1 VTSRWQW
8 RGRWRWQWRG
18 RWQRRR
24 TPTVAAI
31 LAAVVLVAVM
41 VLVPAAPGWAQAVPD
56 AGFGD
61 QHTVTDGYGNAVW
74 DYELGG
80 LQPRGPH
87 EMGQAFRNLPLAV
100 SAVGFE
106 IIKFLVVAI
115 AWMLGFALR
124 FGIAD
129 LLLTPVT
136 EIVALYQSYVDHLG
150 LIPVALM
157 LCVFWFGL
165 AALRGRV
172 GKGVGEITMSFVLVV
187 VLGAVLASP
196 GSTLLGDTGLL
207 GRSKDLGSTLAMLAV
222 QEPAVAWRT
231 ADCGRVPAA
240 GEQLPDGC
248 LLADLGARVPDVDDP
263 EVLAVLVEVW
273 LVDMFVRQP
282 HQHIV
287 YGQRIDCPVAVNIRR
302 WGHVGAGDDEPCV
315 PHSCLHRYN
324 AIVAA
329 DWTVARALIDAG
341 EADSRADPFSY
352 MYDMMHP
359 DDGGYEFDDG
369 CRDEEALAL
378 ADFSRGG
385 SWQRVAVTLFTLLT
399 LVVLL
404 LFVAAGIVFPIAI
417 GQIMIAVL
425 IVALVF
431 VLPVALLGGAARQV
445 LWRWV
450 GLLAGALFMV
460 IVALF
465 GLSMMLITLDLLLQ
479 TSWHLSISMMLVCFA
494 SVVFLA
500 IQRRLLRG
508 GVAGGASLGSALGRA
523 GRSGAVAGAPAGV
536 AGDAGWARASDRAL
550 GGATRLVTAA
560 GARENWQR
568 RRALTREAEQ
578 QNKVRHRHPE
588 FVRDESFRIHEAQAL
603 YARGGRAVTRWR
615 LRRAGSKVAGHIGL

>member
-1 VTSRWQW
+1 VILRRW
-8 RGRWRWQWRG
+8 RG
-18 RWQRRR
+18 RRR
-24 TPTVAAI
+24 TPVV
-31 LAAVVLVAVM
+31 LALALALLVVVLVLA
-41 VLVPAAPGWAQAVPD
+41 PAAPGWAQGVSD
-56 AGFGD
+56 GGFGNE
-61 QHTVTDGYGNAVW
+61 HTVTDGYGNAVW

-80 LQPRGPH
+80 LHPRGPH
-87 EMGQAFRNLPLAV
+87 EMGQAFRNIPLAV
-100 SAVGFE
+100 SALGFE
-106 IIKFLVVAI
+106 VIKFLVVAI
-115 AWMLGFALR
+115 AWMLGFSLR
-124 FGIAD
+124 FGIAE
-129 LLLTPVT
+129 LLLTPVN
-136 EIVALYQSYVDHLG
+136 EVVALHQSYVDHLG
-150 LIPVALM
+150 LVPVALM

-172 GKGVGEITMSFVLVV
+172 GKGVGEIALSFVLVV

-207 GRSKDLGSTLAMLAV
+207 GRAKDLGSTIAMLAV

-240 GEQLPDGC
+240 GEPLPDGC

-287 YGQRIDCPVAVNIRR
+287 YGQRIDCPVAVNVRR
-302 WGHVGAGDDEPCV
+302 WSHVSAGDDEPCV

-324 AIVAA
+324 TIVAA
-329 DWTVARALIDAG
+329 DWTAARALIDAG

-359 DDGGYEFDDG
+359 VDGGYQFDDG
-369 CRDEEALAL
+369 CRDDEAVIL

-399 LVVLL
+399 LVVLF
-404 LFVAAGIVFPIAI
+404 LFVAAGIVIPIAI

-431 VLPVALLGGAARQV
+431 VLPVALLGGGARQV

-479 TSWHLSISMMLVCFA
+479 TSWHLSISMMLVCCA
-494 SVVFLA
+494 SVVFLV

-508 GVAGGASLGSALGRA
+508 GAAGGAGLGNALGRASRSGVVAGGAGSPGE
-523 GRSGAVAGAPAGV
+523 AGV
-536 AGDAGWARASDRAL
+536 PGWARVSDRAL
-550 GGATRLVTAA
+550 GGATRWVTGA

-568 RRALTREAEQ
+568 RRAVVREWRQ
-578 QNKVRHRHPE
+578 QNRVRDRHPE
-588 FVRDESFRIHEAQAL
+588 IARHETFRSQEAQEF
-603 YARGGRAVTRWR
+603 YRGGGRAVTRWR
-615 LRRAGSKVAGHIGL
+615 RRRVVSRVAGRIGL